1 MALYKNGAFVDDP
14 WRSTMAGDDA
24 NPPLAGGVI
33 LTLAEWRSTR
43 EAATEGGNQLLAVR
57 VEPGENIESLVPD
70 LAKLSLIALPF
81 PKFADGRSFSKAR
94 MLRDTHGFT
103 GEIRAVGDVLWDQL
117 QLMARCGFDAFEI
130 THEPTL
136 KALRA
141 GKKPVMTGFY
151 QPGEGTET
159 REGAPAA
166 RAWARRS
173 LTR

>member
-1 MALYKNGAFVDDP
+1 MALYKDGAFVDDP

-33 LTLAEWRSTR
+33 LTLSDWRAMR
-43 EAATEGGNQLLAVR
+43 AEAAEGDNQLLAVR
-57 VEPGENIESLVPD
+57 VEPGESIESLVPD
-70 LAKLSLIALPF
+70 LAKLSLVALPF

-94 MLRDTHGFT
+94 MLRDTYRFA

-136 KALRA
+136 NALRA
-141 GKKPVMTGFY
+141 GKKSAMTDFY
-151 QPGEGTET
+151 QPGEGAET
-159 REGAPAA
+159 REGAPVA

-173 LTR
+173 LAR

>member
-1 MALYKNGAFVDDP
+1 MALYKDGVFVDDP

-24 NPPLAGGVI
+24 NPMLAGGVI
-33 LTLAEWRSTR
+33 LSLVEWRAMR
-43 EAATEGGNQLLAVR
+43 AEALEGDNQLLAVR
-57 VEPGENIESLVPD
+57 VEAGESIESLVAD
-70 LAKLSLIALPF
+70 LHKLSLVALPF

-136 KALRA
+136 QALRA
-141 GKKPVMTGFY
+141 GKKPAMTDFY
-151 QPGEGTET
+151 QPGEGPET

-166 RAWARRS
+166 RAWARRLS
-173 LTR
+173 AR